1 MVLIAR
7 NRSQSRT
14 VKSFVDAEDDQ
25 LTAVAQHEL
34 VAVTG
39 PGRNHDAATVGVGEC
54 EREVR
59 EVSRLSVGQLEDC
72 APTDRGSVPG
82 RSADRDRSGEAV
94 VVAGARRRI
103 TQDLVGARR
112 RGEPLC
118 PTGVLADIGVMAT
131 GNLSVR
137 ATDLLARRVSRDI
150 QLAVRVDLAA
160 ASHHQRSPSASQGV
174 ARSLPSMGPGLAS
187 ATGS

>member
-1 MVLIAR
+1 MDA
-7 NRSQSRT
+7 
-14 VKSFVDAEDDQ
+14 DAEDDQ

-72 APTDRGSVPG
+72 APTDRGSGPG

-94 VVAGARRRI
+94 VVAGARGRI
-103 TQDLVGARR
+103 TQDLVGARS

-118 PTGVLADIGVMAT
+118 PAGVWLTSG
-131 GNLSVR
+131 
-137 ATDLLARRVSRDI
+137 
-150 QLAVRVDLAA
+150 
-160 ASHHQRSPSASQGV
+160 
-174 ARSLPSMGPGLAS
+174 
-187 ATGS
+187 